1 MRLTTLPSSCAVV
14 MKSGNLNFLEPSGPL
29 QACNG
34 TAFFYIRISMF
45 KDFVDICRITVVVI
59 WGCYMSWNGVK
70 SNDYEFNRIQKKA
83 IMA

>member
-1 MRLTTLPSSCAVV
+1 MGLL
-14 MKSGNLNFLEPSGPL
+14 
-29 QACNG
+29 
-34 TAFFYIRISMF
+34 FFYIRISVF
-45 KDFVDICRITVVVI
+45 KDFLYICRITVVVS